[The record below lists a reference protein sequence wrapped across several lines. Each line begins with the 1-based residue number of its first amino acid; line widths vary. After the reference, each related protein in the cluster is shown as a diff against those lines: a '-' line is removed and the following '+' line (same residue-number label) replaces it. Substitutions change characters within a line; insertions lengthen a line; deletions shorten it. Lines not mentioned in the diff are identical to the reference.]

1 MFFLF
6 CQPGLKDKNTIDF
19 LIRKLIINGLNI
31 KKKNYN
37 ILDSLKKPKN
47 KKFRENKSFFYKF
60 FWAFIFYIK
69 LSKILKKKKITHIF
83 FDSYSIFELFFFS
96 FAKFYSK
103 KIIIYLRIP
112 YDFMFVTKILFFIS
126 LNNLKKK
133 DTLFITDTKE
143 LKIHFYN
150 KYQINCEIIPI
161 PSQIKKITKFNKI
174 NKINLK
180 NIKILFPGKSRKE
193 KGLNSIISLFSKE
206 KKNFYIDFK
215 FLKNNLIIKNLENKK
230 NLKLNILK
238 ENLSYKDYINS
249 FIDCDLIILPYSHKT
264 YNLRSSGV
272 FIDAIKLNKF
282 CLVSKNTW
290 MATMLKESKMGYFEI
305 DKWEIDNLIKKILF
319 YNKNL
324 LKIKKDYKIFRSKII
339 NENSDEKFITKMKKI
354 F

>member
-1 MFFLF
+1 
-6 CQPGLKDKNTIDF
+6 
-19 LIRKLIINGLNI
+19 
-31 KKKNYN
+31 
-37 ILDSLKKPKN
+37 
-47 KKFRENKSFFYKF
+47 
-60 FWAFIFYIK
+60 
-69 LSKILKKKKITHIF
+69 
-83 FDSYSIFELFFFS
+83 
-96 FAKFYSK
+96 
-103 KIIIYLRIP
+103 
-112 YDFMFVTKILFFIS
+112 MFVTKILFFIS

-133 DTLFITDTKE
+133 DILFITDTKE

-230 NLKLNILK
+230 NLK

-249 FIDCDLIILPYSHKT
+249 FIDRDLIILPYSHKT

-290 MATMLKESKMGYFEI
+290 MATMLKESKMGYCEI
-305 DKWEIDNLIKKILF
+305 DKWEIDNLVKKILF

-339 NENSDEKFITKMKKI
+339 NENSDEKFKTKMKKI